1 MEEIEKTGKG
11 KRAFDRLSAVDS
23 EVNEIKG
30 ILHVVS
36 KNITKTFEREGIEF
50 EPKTE
55 QQEEKKPQ
63 KIRGMISALPNRIEF
78 TCNRLKFYIDFTL
91 LTSEGDDPTD
101 IKGSIIY
108 GTSRTLCFRDCIFPK
123 DTEECK
129 RCERITRCDGLEDKP
144 IIQFTVNRHG
154 IVKSRGELDDE
165 WRIADPQKEKDENKR
180 KEKERKIRK
189 DLLDLH
195 YRTLD
200 HIWKDALDWT
210 NENILP

>member
-1 MEEIEKTGKG
+1 MEEIRKTGKG

-23 EVNEIKG
+23 EVNEIKR

-55 QQEEKKPQ
+55 QQEENKPQ
-63 KIRGMISALPNRIEF
+63 KLRGMISALPNRIEF
-78 TCNRLKFYIDFTL
+78 TCNRLEFYIDFTL
-91 LTSEGDDPTD
+91 LTSEGDDPAD
-101 IKGSIIY
+101 IRGSIIY

-123 DTEECK
+123 DKDTEKCK
-129 RCERITRCDGLEDKP
+129 RCERIKRCDGLEDKP

-154 IVKSRGELDDE
+154 IAKSRGELDDE
-165 WRIADPQKEKDENKR
+165 WRIADPKQDKEKL
-180 KEKERKIRK
+180 KEITKS
-189 DLLDLH
+189 LLDLH
-195 YRTLD
+195 YRALD

>member
-11 KRAFDRLSAVDS
+11 KRAFDRLNAVDS

-55 QQEEKKPQ
+55 QQEEKPQ
-63 KIRGMISALPNRIEF
+63 KMRGMISTLPNRIEF

-91 LTSEGDDPTD
+91 LTSEGDDPAD

-108 GTSRTLCFRDCIFPK
+108 STSRTLCFRDCIFPKDTK

-165 WRIADPQKEKDENKR
+165 WRIADPKQDKEKL
-180 KEKERKIRK
+180 KEITKS
-189 DLLDLH
+189 LLDLH
-195 YRTLD
+195 YRALD